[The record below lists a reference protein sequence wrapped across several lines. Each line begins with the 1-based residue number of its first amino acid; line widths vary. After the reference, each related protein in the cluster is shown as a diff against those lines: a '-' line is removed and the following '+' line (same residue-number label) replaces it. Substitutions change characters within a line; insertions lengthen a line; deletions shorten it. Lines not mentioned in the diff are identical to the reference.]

1 MPGGCKLI
9 LVIAHFEC
17 LITSEFKI
25 PLNIKPRLPL
35 WSTSLLK
42 SFIALDSMHG
52 EKNEFGRLPMKHISS
67 TPFND
72 SMNDF
77 AVELPEV
84 ILQYIDNK
92 FPSFQDNL
100 EKSLLQASSQR
111 FWETLVTNYIP
122 TLRTYI
128 DDVKCSFS
136 KKSATTRYSIKQETK
151 SLPATSSPVTSGIAE
166 LCVPKSVGDLDQAI
180 NSLLNSDEFL
190 HLKNDSNVSAP
201 TLKEHSKAAFDL
213 FVQDC
218 TDPEGMNELANCGVL
233 FPKILPTFEELFKI
247 EKMPTD
253 ITIEHLNPLEVLQD
267 YVRSQLSTRVPQ
279 NKQKDEWI
287 NEKFSITQ
295 FKFVANN
302 QSYKGSKLYCLQEE
316 VELNSASLNKIST
329 LSSQP
334 SSSKTV
340 PATKTATYHTTNP
353 SSAALIPNTNFLPL
367 ATSSHGKSPFL
378 YSSSK
383 IRTCQNNPAFLCFL
397 PA

>member
-302 QSYKGSKLYCLQEE
+302 QSYK
-316 VELNSASLNKIST
+316 A
-329 LSSQP
+329 
-334 SSSKTV
+334 
-340 PATKTATYHTTNP
+340 
-353 SSAALIPNTNFLPL
+353 
-367 ATSSHGKSPFL
+367 
-378 YSSSK
+378 
-383 IRTCQNNPAFLCFL
+383 
-397 PA
+397 